1 MTNED
6 VIKLAELNKKLNSF
20 NEISNAKQVFS
31 GERDERDPIIDR
43 ILSGED
49 IYAQINGLTIENKR
63 INGLAIEMSQYYF
76 KTYGDD
82 IDYTYFID
90 FIEQIVRI
98 LLKNFKLYDDI
109 KEPRAFMANYL
120 FKQKVGNF
128 KNRVWAYFNKYYP
141 KYFEPFK
148 GHKSLDQMMDNQRYD
163 KYDADFHQSNK
174 SYINFYEL
182 GANSKYDK
190 DIININIET
199 DDLENIIEEEELLY
213 SKDEDED
220 NDVFVIPNAKSYP
233 TVENAVITKYDI
245 PFEKI
250 RIKNIE
256 LTDQEYS
263 KKINKSRKNKI
274 NSWRLYNAE
283 TGYFPCNIT
292 KYQTG
297 INNFLLRDN
306 KDERE
311 KFRDNKETDLI
322 FAVCKPEPDFDFSE
336 ISFDKTTEN
345 YLRKIITENLKE
357 RPQMLIKHLYYEM
370 MPVDD
375 VVSKM
380 GFSSKTAMNKEK
392 NRSLILLKYKLLSD
406 FDYIIAEY
414 GDTKLAYWVKL
425 LKKRHEKEVCE
436 KEGKKVI

>member
-43 ILSGED
+43 IISGED
-49 IYAQINGLTIENKR
+49 IYIQ

-76 KTYGDD
+76 KTYGEK
-82 IDYTYFID
+82 IDFTYFID

-98 LLKNFKLYDDI
+98 LLKNLKLYDDI
-109 KEPRAFMANYL
+109 KEPRAFMASYL

-148 GHKSLDQMMDNQRYD
+148 GHKSLDQMLENQRYD

-174 SYINFYEL
+174 SYIDFYEV

-190 DIININIET
+190 DIININTET

-213 SKDEDED
+213 LIDDDEKE
-220 NDVFVIPNAKSYP
+220 DVFVIPNAKSYP

-245 PFEKI
+245 DFEKI

-256 LTDQEYS
+256 LTDEEYS

-274 NSWRLYNAE
+274 NRWRLYNAE

-292 KYQTG
+292 KYQEG
-297 INNFLLRDN
+297 INHFLLRDN
-306 KDERE
+306 SDERDKIKE
-311 KFRDNKETDLI
+311 NKDTDLI
-322 FAVCKPEPDFDFSE
+322 FAVCQPERVFDFSE
-336 ISFDKTTEN
+336 ISFDRTIKN
-345 YLRKIITENLKE
+345 YLRKIITDNLSE
-357 RPQMLIKHLYYEM
+357 RQQMLIKYLYFEM
-370 MPVDD
+370 MPADD
-375 VVSKM
+375 VVRLM
-380 GFSSKTAMNKEK
+380 GYTDKTAMNKEK
-392 NRSLILLKYKLLSD
+392 SRSLILLKYQILSD

-414 GDTKLAYWVKL
+414 GNTKLAYWAKMI
-425 LKKRHEKEVCE
+425 KKRHEKYICE